1 MDRSYF
7 EVAVL
12 GVIFFC
18 AGVGGSVFRIFLHV
32 VEFLMGD
39 DASGGH
45 GLTDVFG

>member
-1 MDRSYF
+1 MDRSDF

-12 GVIFFC
+12 GSVFLY

-32 VEFLMGD
+32 VKFLTRD
-39 DASGGH
+39 DACGGH

>member
-1 MDRSYF
+1 MDRSDF

-32 VEFLMGD
+32 VKFLMRD